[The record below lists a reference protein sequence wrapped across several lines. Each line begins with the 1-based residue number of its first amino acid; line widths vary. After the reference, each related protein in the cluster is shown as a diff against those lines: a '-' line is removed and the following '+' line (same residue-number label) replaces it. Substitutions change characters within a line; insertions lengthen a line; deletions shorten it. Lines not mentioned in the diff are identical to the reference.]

1 MEDYI
6 IFYDN
11 IKEGQYQMNS
21 TLSASNNYDAENKMH
36 QLEEGEE
43 ITYVISKREFD
54 EKKSEGLTFTGDSWY
69 EETREVLKEKQ
80 NNSSP

>member
-43 ITYVISKREFD
+43 Y
-54 EKKSEGLTFTGDSWY
+54 GLN
-69 EETREVLKEKQ
+69 EE
-80 NNSSP
+80 SA